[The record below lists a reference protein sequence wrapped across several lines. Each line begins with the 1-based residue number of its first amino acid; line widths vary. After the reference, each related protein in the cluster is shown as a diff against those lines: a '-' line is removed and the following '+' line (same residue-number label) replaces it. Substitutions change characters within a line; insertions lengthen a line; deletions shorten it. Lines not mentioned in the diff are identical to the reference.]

1 MQQDINSDIFL
12 HQYEIECKA
21 LLIDLEEQIASL
33 SPEEQIETRE
43 RIKRQIDARRTYEAY
58 ERIKHKGA
66 WTCSVCRQE
75 QNTNTSLPNFVWLK
89 DDPSRE
95 TIICNGCHHNA
106 TREHSIDKEVKVTE
120 DGLKMY

>member
-66 WTCSVCRQE
+66 WTCSACQQE
-75 QNTNTSLPNFVWLK
+75 QNANTSLPNFVWLK

-95 TIICNGCHHNA
+95 TIICNACHHNA